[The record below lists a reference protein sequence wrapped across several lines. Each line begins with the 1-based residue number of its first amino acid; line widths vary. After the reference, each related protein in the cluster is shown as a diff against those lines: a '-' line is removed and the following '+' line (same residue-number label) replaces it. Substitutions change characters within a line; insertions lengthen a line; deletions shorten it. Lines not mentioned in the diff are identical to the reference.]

1 LLSFFPLIDVRTDLL
16 IDEAPNGASELLVL
30 RREEVRTRHA

>member
-1 LLSFFPLIDVRTDLL
+1 LLRFFPLVDVRTDLL
-16 IDEAPNGASELLVL
+16 IDEAADGASELLVL